1 MNNDA
6 LYDKP
11 YPLNFVFNFSL
22 LIRDYSR
29 VHEYAGCDDD
39 WGGGQFL
46 IILRI
51 GLQFYII
58 NFE

>member
-39 WGGGQFL
+39 WGGGSVFNNITHWL
-46 IILRI
+46 TILHYK
-51 GLQFYII
+51 F
-58 NFE
+58 